1 MNGSIRRGRSAGRRA
16 AAVVHLH
23 LHIIGIKGALGRI
36 VSGAELV
43 GRIWNDWGVVG
54 TSAGVPND
62 HMTFFKVLDECMKV
76 VQLKTATRVITALR
90 AVKVSQEAGRAPTS
104 RRTMSSSLPT
114 ILRAFN
120 KEPLSLSMLELTRVA
135 LKSVGLEGKEDE
147 VRESSR
153 EMETVYKGTAEQPGT
168 NG

>member
-1 MNGSIRRGRSAGRRA
+1 MDGSIRRGRSAGRRA

-23 LHIIGIKGALGRI
+23 LHIIGIKGTLGRI
-36 VSGAELV
+36 VSGLG

-90 AVKVSQEAGRAPTS
+90 AVEVSQEAGKAPTS

-153 EMETVYKGTAEQPGT
+153 EMGTVYKGTAEQPGT